1 MTEAETHGNGRP
13 WLGVALIAALCGG
26 TLRLLFADQGLW
38 ADEVQSVE
46 LTQSATHSLLAR
58 TGLLDVHPPL
68 YYLLLKGWS
77 HLGGTS
83 DLWMRGFSLFVS
95 ALTVGVF
102 VLWAKEHLSRIAL
115 GFAASLL
122 VFSTWHIHYSI
133 EVRSYALLVFL
144 VILLTW
150 RVERWVAKEQ
160 SQPYDLLGIVLLSVA
175 TGLTHYYG
183 LFCLIGL
190 NVFVFTHSRVQGP
203 RLRRWAAW
211 QGATVALLSW
221 WLPFFFIQAFD
232 LPPGFTSHLQAGP
245 EWGVL
250 IAAFGPS
257 AAATPAWLGFVS
269 GLLVLGLATLG
280 IRRAY
285 GHSAEPHEVPQQ
297 TPAVLGFRAPW
308 AVASLGL
315 LLPVMG
321 VSMLPEEPLTAG
333 HPILDAYLEQ
343 GFALAEGRL
352 SMTYGL
358 LLGSWMLLFA
368 ATRLS
373 PRCPKGAHPSAA
385 PFVVGTV
392 LLIGG
397 FLHLMQP
404 SLSTRNLLVLLPMI
418 ALLAGQGIARIGHK
432 GTLLAT
438 VLVIALSSY
447 SLTRSVDHF
456 TPRPDF
462 RGVAEHIRGHNIQTK
477 PQIFVV
483 SAFDQGALNR
493 YLTPLKSQGIM
504 QPSQLPANRHAPI
517 YVALTREAY
526 NDRERFQNAF
536 LQHLQKGFEL
546 SEEVAF
552 REVQVLVFIPR
563 TAHQS
568 GIKPSP
574 QELLG
579 RSPRAK
585 KGSLQ

>member
-1 MTEAETHGNGRP
+1 MTAAETNGNVRP
-13 WLGVALIAALCGG
+13 WLGVALIATLCAGA
-26 TLRLLFADQGLW
+26 LRLLFADQGLW

-46 LTQSATHSLLAR
+46 LTQSTTSTLLAR

-68 YYLLLKGWS
+68 YYLLLKGWVY
-77 HLGGTS
+77 LGGAS
-83 DLWMRGFSLFVS
+83 DLWVRALSMLVS

-102 VLWAKEHLSRIAL
+102 ILWAKERLSRSAL
-115 GFAASLL
+115 GFATCLL

-133 EVRSYALLVFL
+133 EVRSYALLVLL

-160 SQPYDLLGIVLLSVA
+160 PRPYDLLGIVALSVA

-190 NVFVFTHSRVQGP
+190 NVFVFTHSRVHGA

-211 QGATVALLSW
+211 QGATVALLSG
-221 WLPFFFIQAFD
+221 WLPFFFVQAFD

-245 EWGVL
+245 EWAVL
-250 IAAFGPS
+250 IAAVGPS
-257 AAATPAWLGFVS
+257 AASAPTWLGLVS
-269 GLLVLGLATLG
+269 GLAVLGLAAFGTRHAR
-280 IRRAY
+280 IHVHQTQDDQERTAV
-285 GHSAEPHEVPQQ
+285 VPGVRG
-297 TPAVLGFRAPW
+297 AC

-315 LLPVMG
+315 LLPVIG
-321 VSMLPEEPLTAG
+321 VSLLPEEPLTAG

-352 SMTYGL
+352 PMAYGL
-358 LLGSWMLLFA
+358 LFGSWVLLFA
-368 ATRLS
+368 ATRL
-373 PRCPKGAHPSAA
+373 PARFPKGEHPSAA

-397 FLHLMQP
+397 SLHLMQP
-404 SLSTRNLLVLLPMI
+404 SLSTRNLLVLLPMV
-418 ALLAGQGIARIGHK
+418 ALLAGQGITRMGRK
-432 GTLLAT
+432 GTLIAT
-438 VLVIALSSY
+438 VLVVALASH
-447 SLTRSVDHF
+447 SLSRSVDHF

-462 RGVAEHIRGHNIQTK
+462 RGVAEHIRGQGMQTR

-493 YLTPLKSQGIM
+493 YLAPLKSLGIM
-504 QPSQLPANRHAPI
+504 QPNQLTSDRKTPI
-517 YVALTREAY
+517 YVALTREAHS
-526 NDRERFQNAF
+526 DKERFRNAF
-536 LQHLQKGFEL
+536 RQRLRWGFEL

-552 REVQVLVFIPR
+552 REVQLLVFIPR
-563 TAHQS
+563 TAWKS

-574 QELLG
+574 QELSG

-585 KGSLQ
+585 KGALR